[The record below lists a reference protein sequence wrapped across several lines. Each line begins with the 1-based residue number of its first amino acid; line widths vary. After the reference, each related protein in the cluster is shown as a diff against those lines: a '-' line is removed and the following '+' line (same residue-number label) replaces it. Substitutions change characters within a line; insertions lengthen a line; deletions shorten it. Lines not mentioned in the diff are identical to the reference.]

1 MFCSFTG
8 EVFYPTNFHQK
19 NKRRAPAASKQKNVR
34 SISFRNLAMTNVSST
49 HTITKLKTKA
59 TQMAEIHRK
68 KGIWND
74 PNTIIDH
81 RRVRKESCPMDAEVN
96 NHSRWE
102 ENICHHLCSVIQMM
116 RKAQVTRSAQCRNSS
131 SYQSCFP
138 KCSNHDIRFSVKD
151 YQHLAVHCFVFDQRQ
166 IAIFKQ
172 FGR

>member
-1 MFCSFTG
+1 MNKSKIIKQHRWRQFI
-8 EVFYPTNFHQK
+8 ERKTNAMIK
-19 NKRRAPAASKQKNVR
+19 TRSKP
-34 SISFRNLAMTNVSST
+34 
-49 HTITKLKTKA
+49 
-59 TQMAEIHRK
+59 IH
-68 KGIWND
+68 D
-74 PNTIIDH
+74 L

-102 ENICHHLCSVIQMM
+102 ENIYHHLCSVIQMM
-116 RKAQVTRSAQCRNSS
+116 RKAKVTRSAQCRNSS

-151 YQHLAVHCFVFDQRQ
+151 YQHLVVHCFVFDQRQ